1 MRKGYNK
8 VSAYLVCRDAGHA
21 VDFYKK
27 HFGAE
32 EDYRLAGPDGIIMHC
47 EMMIGDCRIMISDE
61 FPDSGVLSPISL
73 GGSPISLNIYVDNVD
88 DLLPKLQQEGCE
100 VLSPLQLQF
109 HGDKSAKF
117 SDPFG
122 HIWHVATNVEDVS
135 SDEVVARFNKM
146 MSD

>member
-8 VSAYLVCRDAGHA
+8 ISAYLVCRNAAHA
-21 VDFYKK
+21 VDFYTR

-32 EDYRLAGPDGIIMHC
+32 EDYRLAGSDGIIMHC

-73 GGSPISLNIYVDNVD
+73 GGTPVSLNIYVDDVD
-88 DLLPKLQQEGCE
+88 DLLPKLKQEGCE

-109 HGDKSAKF
+109 HGDKSAKIR
-117 SDPFG
+117 DPFG

-146 MSD
+146 MGD